1 LGDAGF
7 YLKFTIVLKKSYP
20 ERQREWPIDALATH
34 IIRSDMKVPNPSIT
48 LHVHGKISQRRLI
61 FCLRLLIFQ
70 AHLTSSGELFYF
82 EYPRK

>member
-1 LGDAGF
+1 LGAAIF
-7 YLKFTIVLKKSYP
+7 LLNFTIVLKKSYP

-61 FCLRLLIFQ
+61 FCLRLLILQ
-70 AHLTSSGELFYF
+70 AHLTTSGELFYF
-82 EYPRK
+82 